1 MEMPTQSR
9 IPGERHATQHGDFQ
23 KVSRG
28 QLCQSCDLTGT
39 WTLGRKRRG
48 EHGKQKYKDKKEP
61 DVQGGKQQSGEM
73 KDKKWT
79 ERSWRSGHVICHD
92 EKQLMTIENG
102 DGMTLSY
109 LERNLNLR
117 KRRPERVRPITR
129 QLK

>member
-1 MEMPTQSR
+1 MPTPSR
-9 IPGERHATQHGDFQ
+9 IPEERHATQHGDFQ

-39 WTLGRKRRG
+39 WTLGSKKRG
-48 EHGKQKYKDKKEP
+48 EHGKQKYEGKKEP

-79 ERSWRSGHVICHD
+79 ARSWRSGRVICQD
-92 EKQLMTIENG
+92 GKQLMTTENE
-102 DGMTLSY
+102 DGMTSSY
-109 LERNLNLR
+109 LERRSLNLR
-117 KRRPERVRPITR
+117 QRRPERVGPITR

>member
-1 MEMPTQSR
+1 MPTPSR
-9 IPGERHATQHGDFQ
+9 IPEERHATQHGDFQ

-39 WTLGRKRRG
+39 WTLGSKKRG
-48 EHGKQKYKDKKEP
+48 EHGKQKYEGKKEP

-79 ERSWRSGHVICHD
+79 ARSWRSGRVICHD
-92 EKQLMTIENG
+92 GKQLMTIENQ
-102 DGMTLSY
+102 DGMTSSY
-109 LERNLNLR
+109 LERRSLNLR

>member
-1 MEMPTQSR
+1 MPTPSR
-9 IPGERHATQHGDFQ
+9 IPEERHATQHGDFQ

-39 WTLGRKRRG
+39 WTLGRKKRG
-48 EHGKQKYKDKKEP
+48 EHGKQKYEGKKEP

-79 ERSWRSGHVICHD
+79 ARSWRSDG
-92 EKQLMTIENG
+92 KQLMTIENQ
-102 DGMTLSY
+102 DGMTSSY
-109 LERNLNLR
+109 LERRSLNLR

>member
-1 MEMPTQSR
+1 M
-9 IPGERHATQHGDFQ
+9 
-23 KVSRG
+23 VSKSIRA
-28 QLCQSCDLTGT
+28 
-39 WTLGRKRRG
+39 RKNLMCR
-48 EHGKQKYKDKKEP
+48 
-61 DVQGGKQQSGEM
+61 GGKQQSGEM

-109 LERNLNLR
+109 LERRNLNLR
-117 KRRPERVRPITR
+117 KRRPERVKPITR